1 MSALSPGMPANANA
15 NGNGRTTRAQAR
27 ATSQAAAAQR
37 KRDAAR
43 AAFKFSYKG
52 LTPEQQAIGRHNRFL
67 QRVWKVPMKER
78 MEHTKCVACLGDFLT
93 ERGGGYFGIMACDHA
108 IHLNCLAKHADA
120 YLDRLG
126 IPNPNDDD
134 DERHQGMD
142 IDAFMQ
148 VCQERFLYRS
158 LGAPCP
164 ACRLEFP
171 MRHMQVFDEGR
182 PIQNVP
188 YEAPG
193 V

>member
-1 MSALSPGMPANANA
+1 MPVNASANANT
-15 NGNGRTTRAQAR
+15 NGRTTRAQAR
-27 ATSQAAAAQR
+27 ATSQAAAAER
-37 KRDAAR
+37 KRHAAR

-52 LTPEQQAIGRHNRFL
+52 LTPRQQAITRHNRFL
-67 QRVWKVPMKER
+67 QRVWKVPRNKR
-78 MEHTKCVACLGDFLT
+78 MEHTKCVACLGDFVT
-93 ERGGGYFGIMACDHA
+93 DREGGYFGIMACDHA
-108 IHLNCLAKHADA
+108 IHLDCLTKHADA

-126 IPNPNDDD
+126 IPNPNDED
-134 DERHQGMD
+134 DERTQGMD

-148 VCQERFLYRS
+148 VCQERFLYRT

-182 PIQNVP
+182 PIHWVP
-188 YEAPG
+188 HAAPR

>member
-1 MSALSPGMPANANA
+1 MSAPSPAMPANANA
-15 NGNGRTTRAQAR
+15 NANGRTTRAQAR
-27 ATSQAAAAQR
+27 ATSQAAAAER
-37 KRDAAR
+37 KRQAAR
-43 AAFKFSYKG
+43 VAFKFSYKG
-52 LTPEQQAIGRHNRFL
+52 LTPKQQAITRHNRFL
-67 QRVWKVPMKER
+67 QRVWKVPMSKR

-108 IHLNCLAKHADA
+108 IHLDCLSKHADA

-126 IPNPNDDD
+126 IPSLDDL
-134 DERHQGMD
+134 DERTQGMD
-142 IDAFMQ
+142 IDTYMQ
-148 VCQERFLYRS
+148 VCQERFIYRT

-171 MRHMQVFDEGR
+171 MRHMQVFDEGH

-188 YEAPG
+188 HEAPG